1 MGSGAKKPFSRLLEC
16 SVGVQVM
23 VERTR
28 GDVAKLAADIGYRA
42 CLVGHEGLRHQIAQR
57 SNDAGFS
64 ARQSL
69 HIMLY
74 RKFALDSSGCIF
86 IS

>member
-42 CLVGHEGLRHQIAQR
+42 CLVGHEGLRHQIAQVQQR
-57 SNDAGFS
+57 RGSKVY
-64 ARQSL
+64 
-69 HIMLY
+69 I
-74 RKFALDSSGCIF
+74 
-86 IS
+86 